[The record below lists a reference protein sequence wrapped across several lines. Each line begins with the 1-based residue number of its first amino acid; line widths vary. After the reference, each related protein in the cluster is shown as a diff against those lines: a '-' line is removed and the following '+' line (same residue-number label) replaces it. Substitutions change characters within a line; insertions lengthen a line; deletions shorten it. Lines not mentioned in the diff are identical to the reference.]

1 MFERAIARGE
11 IDVRVDTGAVI
22 ERVVGPLYFR
32 YFVMRQPASRRFME
46 DLVDAVLQTLPLRS
60 A

>member
-1 MFERAIARGE
+1 M
-11 IDVRVDTGAVI
+11 I